1 MVMFLY
7 LASVIRTIVMEKIVG
22 SWVLKLRDNKYDVFV
37 LKHAVGQFL
46 RNIKQKFSA
55 DIGYSLSEDGKE
67 FAKTYGF
74 LMISGEIEI
83 NQLRWA

>member
-22 SWVLKLRDNKYDVFV
+22 SWVLKLRDNKYVFV

-46 RNIKQKFSA
+46 RNIMQKFSA
-55 DIGYSLSEDGKE
+55 DIGYSLSEDGKA
-67 FAKTYGF
+67 FTKTYGF

-83 NQLRWA
+83 NLPRCA